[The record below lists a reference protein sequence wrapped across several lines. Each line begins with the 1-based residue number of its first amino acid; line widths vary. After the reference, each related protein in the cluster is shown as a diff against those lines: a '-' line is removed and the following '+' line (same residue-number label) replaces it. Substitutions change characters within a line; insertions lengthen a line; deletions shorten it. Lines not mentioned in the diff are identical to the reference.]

1 MHSSPSF
8 IFTSVIS
15 CSMISVFIRF
25 RESSEKV
32 DRRLEKPVPV
42 QLESKEV
49 KKKRISSRKCNA
61 LV

>member
-1 MHSSPSF
+1 
-8 IFTSVIS
+8 
-15 CSMISVFIRF
+15 MISVFIRF